1 MKKLLMS
8 LAAIC
13 LAVAQIAAQK
23 PEFVKGNKVINL
35 GLGIGS
41 GLLGETYY
49 HTSVPPISA
58 SFEIGVADH
67 ILEKGEIGVGGYLGA
82 TSYKYEYSNK
92 GWKNSEVIIGARGN
106 FHYPLIKKLD
116 SYSGLMLGYGII
128 GIKYFGGYGDDDY
141 TGFSNGIR
149 WAWFVGGRYYLS
161 ETFAAML
168 ELGYGISYLNLGLA
182 YKF

>member
-1 MKKLLMS
+1 MS

-13 LAVAQIAAQK
+13 LVVAQLAAQK

-35 GLGIGS
+35 GLGIGT

-49 HTSVPPISA
+49 HILVPPISA
-58 SFEIGVADH
+58 SFETGVADH

-82 TSYKYEYSNK
+82 ASYKYKYSNK

-116 SYSGLMLGYGII
+116 TYSGLMLGYGII
-128 GIKYFGGYGDDDY
+128 GIKYFGGYGDADY
-141 TGFSNGIR
+141 TGFSSGIR

-161 ETFAAML
+161 ESFAAML
-168 ELGYGISYLNLGLA
+168 ELGYGVAYLNLGVAL
-182 YKF
+182 KF